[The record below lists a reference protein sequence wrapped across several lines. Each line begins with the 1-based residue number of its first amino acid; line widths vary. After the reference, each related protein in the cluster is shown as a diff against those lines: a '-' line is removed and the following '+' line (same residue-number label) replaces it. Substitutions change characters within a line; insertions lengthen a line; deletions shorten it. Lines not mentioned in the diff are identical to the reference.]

1 MATTRLTSRRRQDPG
16 SKWVRIAMAVLATV
30 GLIDT
35 GSITLK
41 RWGLLGQLTCP
52 VGGDGCD
59 KVLSSAWGTLFQGG
73 WVQHSALIRGGAG
86 LPRGAGD
93 GHRAPAPWAG

>member
-41 RWGLLGQLTCP
+41 RWGLLGQLTCCLLYTSP
-52 VGGDGCD
+52 
-59 KVLSSAWGTLFQGG
+59 S
-73 WVQHSALIRGGAG
+73 
-86 LPRGAGD
+86 PRD
-93 GHRAPAPWAG
+93 